1 MMSEM
6 KDAGVA
12 ARSQAQLRE
21 VTVSRGPSIRRRPRP
36 LHAVFVSFVAFFL
49 VVALPASATEKA
61 PGKAAIASA
70 HPLASQAGLDILAK
84 GGNAFDAAVAVA
96 GALAVVEPSGSGLG
110 GGGFILVHRASDSLN
125 VMIDAREK
133 APAAA
138 TRDMY
143 LGPDGK
149 PVPRLSTDSALAAG
163 IPGEPAGLALLAQK
177 YGKLPLKTSL
187 QPAIRLA
194 REGFPLYERLRNIVQ
209 NKQATLKKST
219 DASRVYLTK
228 KGDVPENGTV
238 IKQPDLAR
246 TLELFAEKG
255 ADGYYKGAFAKKLAD
270 GVRKLGGN
278 WTEQDLA
285 EYRAVERAP
294 IVGTYH
300 GARIISS
307 SPPASGGI
315 ALVDALNILEPY
327 DIKGM
332 DAVGRTHLVVEAMR
346 RMHRDRALYLGD
358 PDFTKVPVEMLTDKH
373 YAQGQRTSLRMDR
386 ATPSDI
392 LPSDAIDATQGPHT
406 THFSVID
413 RDGNRVG
420 MTITLNLLLGSGLMV
435 PGTGIL
441 LNNQMDDFSIKPG
454 TPNAYQLIGADAN
467 SIAPGKRP
475 LSSSTPTFIESER
488 GVMILGSPG
497 GSYITGMV
505 LLATLDFI
513 SGKSA
518 KDIVGAPRIHHQYFP
533 DVIQYEPGALS
544 AEQVKGLS
552 DRGHKLRE
560 GRRWGN
566 LQVVVWDY
574 ATGEVEAASD
584 PRGVGAG
591 LVY

>member
-1 MMSEM
+1 MSIEM
-6 KDAGVA
+6 KGTHA
-12 ARSQAQLRE
+12 LRA
-21 VTVSRGPSIRRRPRP
+21 I
-36 LHAVFVSFVAFFL
+36 LVSFVAFFF
-49 VVALPASATEKA
+49 VAALPATAAEKA

-70 HPLASQAGLDILAK
+70 HPLASQAGLEILEK

-194 REGFPLYERLRNIVQ
+194 REGFPLYERLRNIIE
-209 NKQATLKKST
+209 NKQAALKRT
-219 DASRVYLTK
+219 PDAARVYLTK
-228 KGDVPENGTV
+228 SGEVPANGYA

-246 TLELFAEKG
+246 SLELFAKDG

-270 GVRKLGGN
+270 GVRKLGGI

-285 EYRAVERAP
+285 DYRAVERAP

-300 GARIISS
+300 GARVISAA
-307 SPPASGGI
+307 PPASGGI
-315 ALVDALNILEPY
+315 ALVDALNILESY
-327 DIKGM
+327 DLKAL
-332 DAVGRTHLVVEAMR
+332 DPVTRVHLVVEAMR

-358 PDFTKVPVEMLTDKH
+358 PDFVKVPVEMLTDKH

-386 ATPSDI
+386 ATPSEV
-392 LPSDAIDATQGPHT
+392 LPSAAIDATQGQHT

-441 LNNQMDDFSIKPG
+441 LNNQMDDFSIKAG

-467 SIAPGKRP
+467 AIAPGKRP
-475 LSSSTPTFIESER
+475 LSSSTPTFIESDR
-488 GVMILGSPG
+488 GVMVLGSPG
-497 GSYITGMV
+497 GSLITGMV
-505 LLATLDFI
+505 LLATLDFMN
-513 SGKSA
+513 GKSA
-518 KDIVGAPRIHHQYFP
+518 KDIVSAPRIHHQYYP
-533 DVIQYEPGALS
+533 DVISYEPGALS
-544 AEQVKGLS
+544 AEQAKALT

-566 LQVVVWDY
+566 LQVVLWNY

>member
-1 MMSEM
+1 MSIEM
-6 KDAGVA
+6 KGTHA
-12 ARSQAQLRE
+12 LRA
-21 VTVSRGPSIRRRPRP
+21 I
-36 LHAVFVSFVAFFL
+36 LVSFVAFFFA
-49 VVALPASATEKA
+49 VALPATAAEKA

-70 HPLASQAGLDILAK
+70 HPLASQAGLEILEK

-194 REGFPLYERLRNIVQ
+194 REGFPLYERLRNIIE
-209 NKQATLKKST
+209 NKQAALKRT
-219 DASRVYLTK
+219 PDAARVYLTK
-228 KGDVPENGTV
+228 SGEVPANGYT
-238 IKQPDLAR
+238 IKQPDLAHS
-246 TLELFAEKG
+246 LELFAKDG

-270 GVRKLGGN
+270 GVRKLGGI

-285 EYRAVERAP
+285 DYRAVERAP

-300 GARIISS
+300 GARIISAA
-307 SPPASGGI
+307 PPASGGI
-315 ALVDALNILEPY
+315 ALVDALNILESY
-327 DIKGM
+327 DLKAL
-332 DAVGRTHLVVEAMR
+332 DPVTRVHLVVEAMR

-358 PDFTKVPVEMLTDKH
+358 PDFVKVPVEMLTDKH

-386 ATPSDI
+386 ATPSEI
-392 LPSDAIDATQGPHT
+392 LPSAAIDATQGQHT

-441 LNNQMDDFSIKPG
+441 LNNQMDDFSIKAG

-467 SIAPGKRP
+467 AIAPGKRP
-475 LSSSTPTFIESER
+475 LSSSTPTFIESDR
-488 GVMILGSPG
+488 GVMVLGSPG
-497 GSYITGMV
+497 GSLITGMV
-505 LLATLDFI
+505 LLATLDFMD
-513 SGKSA
+513 GKSA
-518 KDIVGAPRIHHQYFP
+518 KDIVSAPRIHHQYYP
-533 DVIQYEPGALS
+533 DAISYEPGALS
-544 AEQVKGLS
+544 AEQAKALT

-566 LQVVVWDY
+566 LQVVLWNY
-574 ATGEVEAASD
+574 ASGEVEAASD